1 MQCEM
6 LYPLQDDETA
16 LDISPGDSPLLIAA
30 RGGYATCVE
39 HLLSTPGFDVDNA
52 FKTIY
57 Y

>member
-6 LYPLQDDETA
+6 LYPLQDGETA
-16 LDISPGDSPLLIAA
+16 LDISPGDTLLCYAA
-30 RGGYATCVE
+30 RRGFTTCVE